1 MSHFLTHFISPFS
14 LTWPVIL
21 SRCKN
26 NFLGESYILI
36 EIKGKL
42 CLSSYLLISSL
53 FNLARQ
59 FTSVYTIA
67 NHRERSSVTRCRLN
81 NVTVRQINDSP

>member
-1 MSHFLTHFISPFS
+1 MNTKVTCVSLLNFISPFS

-36 EIKGKL
+36 KTKGKL

-53 FNLARQ
+53 FNLALQ
-59 FTSVYTIA
+59 FTSV
-67 NHRERSSVTRCRLN
+67 
-81 NVTVRQINDSP
+81 